1 MLENDRLADLFNG
14 IEYFFDAVKAK
25 CSSDEEYAAELLKAR
40 GFLLEDEGLILSD
53 NSHPD
58 DIKYLNSLLT
68 KENIGEVKD
77 GKIVIALGGNVEK
90 IFYKDN
96 QIGGEA
102 CTEGET
108 WKKFIHN
115 SFAPQIPVRWLEPF
129 IARYVKAISACGVG
143 TWCSCDGN
151 HLDRRSSHRIIIDL
165 TGMPNSIWH
174 EIICNRLLYGR
185 FKFRWGLSS
194 DGAKIIRFIKK
205 DKWIKYA
212 ELNRAGEFLYNNRIK
227 IRQIRREA
235 SSGITNSMARHLSD
249 DELAAIFSEKANKLF
264 DEFLNDA

>member
-1 MLENDRLADLFNG
+1 MLENDRLTDLFNG
-14 IEYFFDAVKAK
+14 IEYFFDAIKAK

-53 NSHPD
+53 NSHRD
-58 DIKYLNSLLT
+58 DITYLKGLL
-68 KENIGEVKD
+68 KECNIGKVRN
-77 GKIVIALGGNVEK
+77 GKIVIAQGGNVEK

-102 CTEGET
+102 CTNGET

-185 FKFRWGLSS
+185 FRFRWGLSR
-194 DGAKIIRFIKK
+194 DGAKIIRFNKMN
-205 DKWIKYA
+205 KWRVYT

-227 IRQIRREA
+227 IRQIRWEV
-235 SSGITNSMARHLSD
+235 SDGISVSMVRHLSD
-249 DELAAIFSEKANKLF
+249 DELAAIFSERANKLF